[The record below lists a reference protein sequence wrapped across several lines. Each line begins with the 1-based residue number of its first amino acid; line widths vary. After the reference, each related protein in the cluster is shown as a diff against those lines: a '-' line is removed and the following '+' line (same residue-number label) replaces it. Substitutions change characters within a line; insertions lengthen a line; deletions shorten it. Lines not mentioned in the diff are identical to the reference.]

1 MSAVDNLLQA
11 LVEVQKELEQKTNT
25 VMGEMEMELLS
36 SSPNYGQ
43 SKKDAMFF
51 YSHLIVDLE
60 RSEKVAQEVLNGIMK
75 LNRLNPMFLNYGDML
90 ENVKDYQKW

>member
-25 VMGEMEMELLS
+25 VMGEMELLS
-36 SSPNYGQ
+36 SLPKYEQ
-43 SKKDAMFF
+43 SKKDAMLF
-51 YSHLIVDLE
+51 YSHLIVDVE

-75 LNRLNPMFLNYGDML
+75 LNRLNPMFLNYGDLL

>member
-25 VMGEMEMELLS
+25 VMGEMELLLS
-36 SSPNYGQ
+36 LPNYKQ
-43 SKKDAMFF
+43 SKKDAMLF
-51 YSHLIVDLE
+51 YSHLIVDVE
-60 RSEKVAQEVLNGIMK
+60 RSEKVAQEVFNRIMK

-90 ENVKDYQKW
+90 GGLVEHL

>member
-25 VMGEMEMELLS
+25 VMGEMELLLS
-36 SSPNYGQ
+36 LPNYKQ
-43 SKKDAMFF
+43 SKKDAMLF
-51 YSHLIVDLE
+51 YSHLLVDVE